1 MYRNTY
7 AEINLKNIK
16 YNVNKIIN
24 TYNNYKYYIGVV
36 KADSYGHNT
45 EKVVKSIIDGGCNYL
60 AVSSLDEAIE
70 VRNYFDIPIL
80 CLGIIHP
87 EYMDICVK
95 NNIDIT
101 VTNLQYLKEIKNY
114 NLNIHIKIDTGM
126 NRLGVKDK
134 EEFDL
139 IIKEIEDSNLN
150 LKGIY
155 THIYEAS
162 NKEVIEKQID
172 KFKYITSNVNLNE
185 IDIVHIAQ
193 SDTLVNY
200 PKIDFCN
207 GCRLGIIMYGLNENN
222 LDLKNT
228 FSLCSE
234 VIEIK
239 QLKQG
244 DIVSYNG
251 LYKAKE
257 DELIGIVSIGY
268 ADGVNRKLTGSYIYI
283 NNKKYEIVGNICM
296 DMLMIKID
304 SSVKLNDKVYIYK
317 DINHIKYLSKYLDTI
332 PYELICNVSK
342 RVERKYKNM
351 L

>member
-16 YNVNKIIN
+16 DNVNKIIN
-24 TYNNYKYYIGVV
+24 TYNDYKYYIGVV

-60 AVSSLDEAIE
+60 AVSSLDEALE
-70 VRNYFDIPIL
+70 VRQYFNIPIL
-80 CLGIIHP
+80 CLGIINP
-87 EYMDICVK
+87 KYMEVCMNK
-95 NNIDIT
+95 NIDIT
-101 VTNLQYLKEIKNY
+101 ITNLQYLKEIKNY
-114 NLNIHIKIDTGM
+114 SLNIHIKIDTGM
-126 NRLGVKDK
+126 NRLGIKDK

-139 IIKEIEDSNLN
+139 IIKELKNSNLK

-162 NKEVIEKQID
+162 NKKVIEKQIN
-172 KFKYITSNVNLNE
+172 KFKEITSNIDLNK

-200 PKIDFCN
+200 SKIDFCN

-268 ADGVNRKLTGSYIYI
+268 ADGVNRKLTGSYVYI
-283 NNKKYEIVGNICM
+283 NNKQYEIIGNICM

-304 SSVKLNDKVYIYK
+304 NNVKLYDKVYIYK

-342 RVERKYKNM
+342 RVERKYKNV